1 MATAEQDGW
10 GDGEDDAVPVVTRAV
25 QEMGLDATAGSN
37 TVTDGDS
44 VDGAD
49 EKPAPGGRSRKGNR
63 GVPMQVPI
71 GHRSATVNGSTVT
84 LCVEDVH
91 AMFDPVLVDA
101 LDHPRDR
108 QTVLRMEE
116 DIVAFMEAEEAYV
129 QRVAP
134 ACGCVLG

>member
-1 MATAEQDGW
+1 MTLLAWAGGGAEVAGGVSLFASDAACSGSAPEGCAENFHCIPCTASPDNGRDC

-91 AMFDPVLVDA
+91 ASA
-101 LDHPRDR
+101 
-108 QTVLRMEE
+108 
-116 DIVAFMEAEEAYV
+116 I
-129 QRVAP
+129 
-134 ACGCVLG
+134 